1 MQELVSQ
8 PIHVS
13 PAAQPQQQSSER
25 ATSSVPYTV
34 AALMCTYR
42 GARYIESQLES
53 IAAQT
58 YPHWRLFVS
67 DDGSDDETLEILQ
80 RFRANGNQQRVR
92 VFHGPK
98 QGFARNFFSLIAR
111 PEVRADFYAFTDQDD
126 EWHPHKLERA
136 VERLRRM
143 PSDAPVLYGS
153 RSELVDEN
161 GRRIGFSHR
170 CRRPSS
176 FANALV
182 QNIVSG
188 NTMVLNHNALEL
200 IRAAGTDIDVSAHD
214 WWAYLLITGSGGA
227 MVYDPYPTVRYRQH
241 LSNLYGSNVSYAA
254 MCRRVR
260 KLLAGDYRDWNARN
274 LAALRE
280 RSSLLHEDNK
290 RLMDLFDA
298 SRSGGVTQRLF
309 WLLRAGLYRQTLLGQ
324 LGLLF
329 AAAARRL

>member
-1 MQELVSQ
+1 MQELVSPQ
-8 PIHVS
+8 NHVS
-13 PAAQPQQQSSER
+13 HVPVAR
-25 ATSSVPYTV
+25 ATGHNPYTV

-42 GARYIESQLES
+42 GARYIERQLET

-80 RFRANGNQQRVR
+80 RFRANGNQHR
-92 VFHGPK
+92 VFIFSGPRC
-98 QGFARNFFSLIAR
+98 GFARNFFSLIAR
-111 PEVRADFYAFTDQDD
+111 SEVRADYYAFTDQDD
-126 EWHPHKLERA
+126 EWHPSKLERA
-136 VERLRRM
+136 IEQLRRL

-153 RSELVDEN
+153 RSELVDEH
-161 GRRIGFSHR
+161 GKRIGFSHR
-170 CRRPSS
+170 CRRPSG

-200 IRAAGTDIDVSAHD
+200 IRAAGTDVDVSAHD
-214 WWAYLLITGSGGA
+214 WWAYLLVTGSGGL

-241 LSNLYGSNVSYAA
+241 RSNLYGSNVSYSA
-254 MCRRVR
+254 MARRVR

-274 LAALRE
+274 LAALRA
-280 RSSLLHEDNK
+280 RRALLHQDNQQ
-290 RLMDLFDA
+290 LMDLFDA
-298 SRSGGVTQRLF
+298 SRSGSLTQRLF

>member
-1 MQELVSQ
+1 MQELASSNHHVTYASQ
-8 PIHVS
+8 
-13 PAAQPQQQSSER
+13 AQHAPTQRVTAS
-25 ATSSVPYTV
+25 TPYTV

-42 GARYIESQLES
+42 GARYIERQLET
-53 IAAQT
+53 IAAQS

-92 VFHGPK
+92 IFHGPK
-98 QGFARNFFSLIAR
+98 RGFARNFFSLIAR

-126 EWHPHKLERA
+126 EWHPSKLARA
-136 VERLRRM
+136 LEHLRRL

-153 RSELVDEN
+153 RSELVDEA
-161 GRRIGFSHR
+161 GRRIGFSRR
-170 CRRPSS
+170 CTRPSG

-214 WWAYLLITGSGGA
+214 WWAYLLITGSGGL

-241 LSNLYGSNVSYAA
+241 LANLYGSNVSYGA
-254 MCRRVR
+254 MWRRVR

-280 RSSLLHEDNK
+280 RSWLLHEDNK
-290 RLMDLFDA
+290 RLIDLFDA
-298 SRSGGVTQRLF
+298 SRSGGVTRRLF
-309 WLLRAGLYRQTLLGQ
+309 GLMRAGLYRQTLLGQ

>member
-8 PIHVS
+8 WSYVS
-13 PAAQPQQQSSER
+13 PTRSTR
-25 ATSSVPYTV
+25 VTSPPPYTV

-42 GARYIESQLES
+42 GARYLESQLET

-67 DDGSDDETLEILQ
+67 DDGSDDETLDILE
-80 RFRANGNQQRVR
+80 RFRNRGNQHR
-92 VFHGPK
+92 VFIFNGPRR
-98 QGFARNFFSLIAR
+98 GFAQNFFSLIAR
-111 PEVRADFYAFTDQDD
+111 SEVRADFYAFTDQDD
-126 EWHPHKLERA
+126 EWHPCKLERA
-136 VERLRRM
+136 VEQLRKQ

-153 RSELVDEN
+153 RSELVDQY
-161 GRRIGFSHR
+161 GRRIGYSHR
-170 CRRPSS
+170 CRRPSG

-200 IRAAGTDIDVSAHD
+200 LRAAGTDLDVSAHD
-214 WWAYLLITGSGGA
+214 WWAYLLVTGSGGL
-227 MVYDPYPTVRYRQH
+227 MVYDSYPTVRYRQH
-241 LSNLYGSNVSYAA
+241 LHNLYGSNVSYSA
-254 MCRRVR
+254 MLRRVR
-260 KLLAGDYRDWNARN
+260 KLLAGDFRDWNARN
-274 LAALRE
+274 LAALRAC
-280 RSSLLHEDNK
+280 RALLHRDNQQ
-290 RLMDLFDA
+290 LLDLFDA
-298 SRSGGVTQRLF
+298 SRSGSVAQRLF

>member
-1 MQELVSQ
+1 
-8 PIHVS
+8 
-13 PAAQPQQQSSER
+13 
-25 ATSSVPYTV
+25 
-34 AALMCTYR
+34 MCTYR
-42 GARYIESQLES
+42 GARYIERQLET

-80 RFRANGNQQRVR
+80 RFRANGNQHR
-92 VFHGPK
+92 VFIFNGPRC
-98 QGFARNFFSLIAR
+98 GFARNFFSLIAR
-111 PEVRADFYAFTDQDD
+111 SEVRADFYAFTDQDD
-126 EWHPHKLERA
+126 EWHPSKLERA
-136 VERLRRM
+136 IEQLRRL

-153 RSELVDEN
+153 RSELVDEQ
-161 GRRIGFSHR
+161 GKSIGLSHR
-170 CRRPSS
+170 CRRPSG

-200 IRAAGTDIDVSAHD
+200 IRAAGTDVDVSAHD
-214 WWAYLLITGSGGA
+214 WWAYLLITGSGGL

-241 LSNLYGSNVSYAA
+241 LNNLYGSNVSYSA
-254 MCRRVR
+254 MARRIR

-274 LAALRE
+274 LAALRA
-280 RSSLLHEDNK
+280 RRALLHTDNQQ
-290 RLMDLFDA
+290 LMDLFDA
-298 SRSGGVTQRLF
+298 SRSGSVTQRL
-309 WLLRAGLYRQTLLGQ
+309 WRLLRAGLYRQTLLGQ

>member
-1 MQELVSQ
+1 MQELVLQ
-8 PIHVS
+8 ANHHVS
-13 PAAQPQQQSSER
+13 PGRSER
-25 ATSSVPYTV
+25 VTVNIPRTV

-42 GARYIESQLES
+42 GARYIERQLET
-53 IAAQT
+53 IAGQT

-80 RFRANGNQQRVR
+80 RFRANGNQHRVHI
-92 VFHGPK
+92 FSGPRC
-98 QGFARNFFSLIAR
+98 GFARNFFSLIAR

-126 EWHPHKLERA
+126 EWHPTKLERA
-136 VERLRRM
+136 VEQLRRL
-143 PSDAPVLYGS
+143 PDDAPVLYGS
-153 RSELVDEN
+153 RSELVDER
-161 GRRIGFSHR
+161 GKRIGFSHR
-170 CRRPSS
+170 CRRPSG

-188 NTMVLNHNALEL
+188 NTMVLNHNAVEL
-200 IRAAGTDIDVSAHD
+200 LRAAGTDLDVSAHD
-214 WWAYLLITGSGGA
+214 WWAYLLITGSGGL

-241 LSNLYGSNVSYAA
+241 LHNLYGSNVSYSA
-254 MCRRVR
+254 MKRRVL

-274 LAALRE
+274 LAALRA
-280 RSSLLHEDNK
+280 RRALLHQDNQ
-290 RLMDLFDA
+290 RLIDLFDA
-298 SRSGGVTQRLF
+298 SRSGGLTQRLW

>member
-8 PIHVS
+8 LNHVTQT
-13 PAAQPQQQSSER
+13 PVER
-25 ATSSVPYTV
+25 TTGHTPYTV

-42 GARYIESQLES
+42 GARYIERQLAT

-80 RFRANGNQQRVR
+80 RFRANGNQQRVYI
-92 VFHGPK
+92 FHGPRR
-98 QGFARNFFSLIAR
+98 GFARNFFSLIAR

-126 EWHPHKLERA
+126 EWHESKLERA
-136 VERLRRM
+136 IEQLRRL
-143 PSDAPVLYGS
+143 PNDAPVLYGS
-153 RSELVDEN
+153 RSELVDEQ
-161 GRRIGFSHR
+161 GKRIGFSRR
-170 CRRPSS
+170 CRRPSG

-188 NTMVLNHNALEL
+188 NTMVLNHDALEL
-200 IRAAGTDIDVSAHD
+200 IRSAGTDVDVSAHD
-214 WWAYLLITGSGGA
+214 WWAYLLITGSGGL

-241 LSNLYGSNVSYAA
+241 LHNLYGSNVSYSA
-254 MCRRVR
+254 MCRRIR

-274 LAALRE
+274 LEALRA
-280 RSSLLHEDNK
+280 RRALLHEDNK

-298 SRSGGVTQRLF
+298 SRSGSVTQRLF

-329 AAAARRL
+329 ATAARRL

>member
-1 MQELVSQ
+1 MQELVLQ
-8 PIHVS
+8 QNLVTHA
-13 PAAQPQQQSSER
+13 PAPR
-25 ATSSVPYTV
+25 ATTNVPYTV

-42 GARYIESQLES
+42 GARYLERQLDT

-67 DDGSDDETLEILQ
+67 DDGSDDETVEILQ
-80 RFRANGNQQRVR
+80 RFRAMNPQRV
-92 VFHGPK
+92 FIFQGPRG
-98 QGFARNFFSLIAR
+98 GFARNFFSLIAR

-126 EWHPHKLERA
+126 EWHPEKLERA
-136 VERLRRM
+136 VEQLRRM

-153 RSELVDEN
+153 RSELVD
-161 GRRIGFSHR
+161 GQGKRIGFSRR
-170 CRRPSS
+170 CRRPSG

-182 QNIVSG
+182 QNMVSG

-200 IRAAGTDIDVSAHD
+200 IRDAGTDLDVSAHD
-214 WWAYLLITGSGGA
+214 WWAYLLVTGSGGL

-241 LSNLYGSNVSYAA
+241 LDNLYGSNVSYSA
-254 MCRRVR
+254 MARRVR

-280 RSSLLHEDNK
+280 RSALLHEDNK
-290 RLMDLFDA
+290 LLMEQFDA
-298 SRSGGVTQRLF
+298 TRSGGVTQRLF
-309 WLLRAGLYRQTLLGQ
+309 GLVRSGLYRQTLLGQ

>member
-8 PIHVS
+8 RSYVSHTRIERVTS
-13 PAAQPQQQSSER
+13 PA
-25 ATSSVPYTV
+25 PYTV

-42 GARYIESQLES
+42 GAHYIERQLET

-67 DDGSDDETLEILQ
+67 DDGSDDGTLEILQ
-80 RFRANGNQQRVR
+80 RFRDSGNQHR
-92 VFHGPK
+92 VFIFTGPRC
-98 QGFARNFFSLIAR
+98 GFARNFFSLIAR
-111 PEVRADFYAFTDQDD
+111 PEVRGDFYAFTDQDD
-126 EWHPHKLERA
+126 EWHPSKLERA
-136 VERLRRM
+136 IEQLRRL

-153 RSELVDEN
+153 RSELVDQH
-161 GRRIGFSHR
+161 GKRIGFSRR
-170 CRRPSS
+170 CRRPSG

-200 IRAAGTDIDVSAHD
+200 IRAAGTDVDVSAHD
-214 WWAYLLITGSGGA
+214 WWAYLLVTGSGGL

-241 LSNLYGSNVSYAA
+241 LHNLYGSNVSLSA
-254 MCRRVR
+254 MARRIR
-260 KLLAGDYRDWNARN
+260 KLLAGDFRDWNARN
-274 LAALRE
+274 LAALRA
-280 RSSLLHEDNK
+280 RRALLHQDNQ
-290 RLMDLFDA
+290 RLLDLFDA
-298 SRSGGVTQRLF
+298 SRSGSVTQRLF
-309 WLLRAGLYRQTLLGQ
+309 TLLRAGLYRQTLLGQ

>member
-8 PIHVS
+8 LNYVS
-13 PAAQPQQQSSER
+13 HAPVER
-25 ATSSVPYTV
+25 ATGNTPYTV

-42 GARYIESQLES
+42 GARYIERQLAT

-80 RFRANGNQQRVR
+80 RFRAANRERVYI
-92 VFHGPK
+92 FHGPRR
-98 QGFARNFFSLIAR
+98 GFARNFFSLIAR

-126 EWHPHKLERA
+126 EWHETKIERA
-136 VERLRRM
+136 IEQLKRL

-153 RSELVDEN
+153 RSELVDEQ
-161 GRRIGFSHR
+161 GKRLGFSRR
-170 CRRPSS
+170 CRRPSG

-214 WWAYLLITGSGGA
+214 WWAYLLITGSGGL

-241 LSNLYGSNVSYAA
+241 LHNLYGSNVSYSA
-254 MCRRVR
+254 MCRRIR

-274 LAALRE
+274 LEALRA
-280 RSSLLHEDNK
+280 RRALLHEDNK

-298 SRSGGVTQRLF
+298 SRSGSVTQRLF

>member
-8 PIHVS
+8 LNHVS
-13 PAAQPQQQSSER
+13 HAPVER
-25 ATSSVPYTV
+25 AVGHRPYTV

-42 GARYIESQLES
+42 GARYIERQLET

-80 RFRANGNQQRVR
+80 RFRANGNQHRVYI
-92 VFHGPK
+92 FHGPRC
-98 QGFARNFFSLIAR
+98 GFARNFFSLIAR
-111 PEVRADFYAFTDQDD
+111 HDVRADFYAFTDQDD
-126 EWHPHKLERA
+126 EWHPCKLERA
-136 VERLRRM
+136 IEQLRRL

-153 RSELVDEN
+153 RSELVDEQ
-161 GRRIGFSHR
+161 GKSIGFSRR
-170 CRRPSS
+170 CRRPSG

-200 IRAAGTDIDVSAHD
+200 IRAAGTDVDVSAHD
-214 WWAYLLITGSGGA
+214 WWAYLLVTGSGGL

-241 LSNLYGSNVSYAA
+241 LHNLYGSNVSFSA
-254 MCRRVR
+254 MARRIR
-260 KLLAGDYRDWNARN
+260 KLIAGDYRDWNARN
-274 LAALRE
+274 LAALRA
-280 RSSLLHEDNK
+280 RRTLLHQDNQ

-298 SRSGGVTQRLF
+298 SRSGSVTQRLF

-324 LGLLF
+324 IGLLF

>member
-8 PIHVS
+8 LNYVS
-13 PAAQPQQQSSER
+13 HAPVER
-25 ATSSVPYTV
+25 APGNTPYTV

-42 GARYIESQLES
+42 GARYIERQLAT

-80 RFRANGNQQRVR
+80 RFRANHKERVYI
-92 VFHGPK
+92 FHGPRR
-98 QGFARNFFSLIAR
+98 GFARNFFSLIAR
-111 PEVRADFYAFTDQDD
+111 PEVRADFYAFSDQDD
-126 EWHPHKLERA
+126 EWHETKLERA
-136 VERLRRM
+136 IEQLKRL

-153 RSELVDEN
+153 RSELVDEQ
-161 GRRIGFSHR
+161 GRRLGYSRR
-170 CRRPSS
+170 CRRPSG

-182 QNIVSG
+182 QNMVSG

-200 IRAAGTDIDVSAHD
+200 IRAAGTDVDVSAHD
-214 WWAYLLITGSGGA
+214 WWAYLLITGSGGL

-241 LSNLYGSNVSYAA
+241 LHNLYGSNVSYSA
-254 MCRRVR
+254 MCRRIR

-274 LAALRE
+274 LEALRA
-280 RSSLLHEDNK
+280 RRALLHEDNK

-298 SRSGGVTQRLF
+298 SRSGSVTQRLF

>member
-8 PIHVS
+8 LNHANHA
-13 PAAQPQQQSSER
+13 PAPR
-25 ATSSVPYTV
+25 ATGNTPYTV

-42 GARYIESQLES
+42 GARYIERQLET

-80 RFRANGNQQRVR
+80 RFRANGNQQRVFI
-92 VFHGPK
+92 FHGPRR
-98 QGFARNFFSLIAR
+98 GFARNFFSLIAR

-126 EWHPHKLERA
+126 EWHPSKLERA
-136 VERLRRM
+136 IEQLKRL

-153 RSELVDEN
+153 RSELVDAE
-161 GRRIGFSHR
+161 GKRLGFSRR
-170 CRRPSS
+170 CRRPSG

-214 WWAYLLITGSGGA
+214 WWAYLLITGSGGL

-241 LSNLYGSNVSYAA
+241 LHNLYGSNVSYSA
-254 MCRRVR
+254 MCLRIR

-274 LAALRE
+274 LEALRA
-280 RSSLLHEDNK
+280 RRALLHEDNQ

-298 SRSGGVTQRLF
+298 SRSGSVTQRLF

>member
-8 PIHVS
+8 RSHVS
-13 PAAQPQQQSSER
+13 HTRSER
-25 ATSSVPYTV
+25 VTREVPYTV

-42 GARYIESQLES
+42 GARYIERQLET

-80 RFRANGNQQRVR
+80 RFRAKGNQHR
-92 VFHGPK
+92 VFIFSGPGR
-98 QGFARNFFSLIAR
+98 GFARNFFSLIAR

-126 EWHPHKLERA
+126 EWHATKLERA
-136 VERLRRM
+136 IEQLRRL

-153 RSELVDEN
+153 RSELVDQD
-161 GRRIGFSHR
+161 GKRIGFSHR
-170 CRRPSS
+170 CRRPSG

-200 IRAAGTDIDVSAHD
+200 IRAAGTDVDVSAHD
-214 WWAYLLITGSGGA
+214 WWAYLLVTGSGGL

-241 LSNLYGSNVSYAA
+241 LHNLYGSNTSYSA
-254 MCRRVR
+254 MARRIR
-260 KLLAGDYRDWNARN
+260 KLLAGDFRDWNARN
-274 LAALRE
+274 LAALRA
-280 RSSLLHEDNK
+280 RRALLHQDNQ
-290 RLMDLFDA
+290 RLLDLFDA
-298 SRSGGVTQRLF
+298 SRSGSVTQRLF

-324 LGLLF
+324 LGLWF